1 MPENNKIAHS
11 AEDDPQVIDGLASKA
26 SGKPNLQPGDVTI
39 VIKGTGGAEFK
50 ITGQASEIQKIGD
63 LLRGRP
69 KGWGDFL
76 RTAAIAAAA
85 SVTTIIFSSLVG
97 SQFQFSSWAN
107 TVAVDN
113 AKDRR
118 DKAHEAFNQAITAI
132 GKRLTAT
139 RDFVST
145 LQYLVSSQTT
155 AHKNLPELNL
165 DLDRARMKNYYD
177 TLKEWNAAYNALLA
191 TVDYDLDRQVYLLTG
206 TNLGNPVSYT
216 KTKNVDCSK
225 AITEQMRM
233 PNVDYEQHSL
243 KAQLAII
250 NRCFSLIYGKIED
263 LKTKALSDAA
273 FTIDDKVL
281 AALNSSL
288 DDVNT
293 MTNTFQCY
301 AKQRQEFYNSQIG
314 SSVIGAVELFYLL
327 ALESIHGHEYVVGR
341 MREQRR
347 PAALAHFKSSDVR
360 CDPPTGRSS

>member
-1 MPENNKIAHS
+1 MVETN
-11 AEDDPQVIDGLASKA
+11 PQGTNESLAKKA
-26 SGKPNLQPGDVTI
+26 ATELKLQPSDVTI
-39 VIKGTGGAEFK
+39 AVKGTGGAEFK

-69 KGWGDFL
+69 KGWADFF
-76 RTAAIAAAA
+76 RTASIAAAA

-139 RDFVST
+139 RDFIPT
-145 LQYLVSSQTT
+145 LQSLVSSQSTP
-155 AHKNLPELNL
+155 HENLSKLNFE
-165 DLDRARMKNYYD
+165 LDRSRMNNYYD
-177 TLKEWNAAYNALLA
+177 ELKEWNVAYNALLA

-206 TNLGNPVSYT
+206 TNSGNLVSYP

-225 AITEQMRM
+225 SIIEQMQM
-233 PNVDYEQHSL
+233 PTVDYEKHSL
-243 KAQLAII
+243 KAQFSII
-250 NRCFSLIYGKIED
+250 NFCFRSISDKIDD
-263 LKTKALSDAA
+263 LKTKIFSDTA
-273 FTIDDKVL
+273 FTTGDKAL
-281 AALNSSL
+281 AAELNSRL
-288 DDVNT
+288 DDLNT

-314 SSVIGAVELFYLL
+314 RSVIGAVELFYLL
-327 ALESIHGHEYVVGR
+327 ALESIRGHEYVVSH
-341 MREQRR
+341 MHEERR
-347 PAALAHFKSSDVR
+347 PDALEHFKSSDVR
-360 CDPPTGRSS
+360 CNPTTGHL